1 MRCEA
6 VSYLVLPLSPMPLP
20 HILLMQK
27 YQKPPI
33 YLCHPLPTSSYISL
47 HLPTCQKYDSRH
59 HQKTM
64 TGTHEIKLT
73 KYARNSLEAR
83 ICLLSERTIW
93 QQPVVDAAT
102 TLPVPAQTL
111 ATPCIAPS
119 WALLRS
125 FGQLPILRK
134 VRRSINFRTKKPV
147 KWLLDSKQF
156 ESKGLANG
164 S

>member
-1 MRCEA
+1 
-6 VSYLVLPLSPMPLP
+6 
-20 HILLMQK
+20 
-27 YQKPPI
+27 
-33 YLCHPLPTSSYISL
+33 
-47 HLPTCQKYDSRH
+47 
-59 HQKTM
+59 M
-64 TGTHEIKLT
+64 TGTHDIKLT

-83 ICLLSERTIW
+83 ICLLSARTIW

-147 KWLLDSKQF
+147 K
-156 ESKGLANG
+156 
-164 S
+164 